1 MRLSFV
7 LLFAAVVA
15 AAYPTAVVA
24 DANADIEQRLANTEA
39 KLEALERWLGA
50 TVAQQGEAIERLAA
64 RLGPHASAEDEP
76 SPPARAAHDESR
88 THDDDLP
95 GVTPMTAKLW
105 GLKHRS

>member
-1 MRLSFV
+1 MRLSFF
-7 LLFAAVVA
+7 LSLFAAVA
-15 AAYPTAVVA
+15 AAAHLTAVVA
-24 DANADIEQRLANTEA
+24 DADADLEHRLAVTEA

-64 RLGPHASAEDEP
+64 RLGPHALAEDEP

-88 THDDDLP
+88 THDDLP